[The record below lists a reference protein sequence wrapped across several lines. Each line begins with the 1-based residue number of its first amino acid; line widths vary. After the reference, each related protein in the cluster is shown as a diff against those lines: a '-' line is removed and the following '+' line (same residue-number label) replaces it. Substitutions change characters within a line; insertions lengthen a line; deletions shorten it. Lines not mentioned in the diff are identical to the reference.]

1 MAANETQIRIAAVD
15 ATKQA
20 FQSVQKNVNGLSA
33 GLKKLAAPLAA
44 VFAGFTA
51 VGIIKE
57 TAAYAK
63 EIERLSQVAGIG
75 VERFQ
80 ELAFAANRVG
90 ISQEKLGDIFK
101 DVSDKVGD
109 FIQTGGGGMADF
121 FENIA
126 PQVGVTAEQFRKLNG
141 ADALQLYVSS
151 LEKANVS
158 QNEMTFH
165 LEAIASDASYLLP
178 LLQKNGKAMGLLGEE
193 AHSLGAVL
201 SAEAIV
207 QAKSLSDNM
216 DRMNAIFTSVGRVL
230 GNLVI
235 PHLNAVAEN
244 FLALNRVVA
253 DRGGIVETLSDFFNV
268 MDDLKLRKVNEELEK
283 VTRFLK
289 MGSIE
294 RKFFTFMSEEELLA
308 EKKRLEDAKS
318 AFEKMVS
325 PSKKLAIDFE
335 ANLKAL
341 RMRHQ
346 ELSEAMRPVQ
356 TAEGSGRET
365 RDKLNQITE
374 QLTERNKELVDVY
387 NKTRSPV
394 DVLNDSLAQADRL
407 YQANNIS
414 LDMYMTLLEQANEK
428 YESSI
433 QKTAVAKTGIQQ
445 YAEAVRNLGN
455 QLDNVAVRSLQGL
468 EDALIGVMMGTMSV
482 KDAFKS
488 MAASIISDLARIL
501 IQRSITGP
509 IADAIFSSF
518 GGGADGG
525 YFGGISPRGGAA
537 IGGPLQAN
545 SPYMVGERGPEL
557 FVPSRSGS
565 IVPNEDMMGG
575 SGVTVNQT
583 INVTT
588 GVQQTVRVEIAN
600 LMPQIAE
607 ATKAAVLDARK
618 RGGQFAS
625 TFA

>member
-20 FQSVQKNVNGLSA
+20 FQSVHKNVNGLSS

-51 VGIIKE
+51 VGVIKE

-165 LEAIASDASYLLP
+165 LEAIASDASFLLP
-178 LLQKNGKAMGLLGEE
+178 LLQQNGKAMGLLGEE

-201 SAEAIV
+201 STEAIV
-207 QAKSLSDNM
+207 QARSLSDNM

-235 PHLNAVAEN
+235 PHLNAAAEN
-244 FLALNRVVA
+244 FLALNRVIG
-253 DRGGIVETLSDFFNV
+253 DRGGIVNTLGDFFNV
-268 MDDLKLRKVNEELEK
+268 MDDLKLRKVNEELAK
-283 VTRFLK
+283 VNSFLE
-289 MGSIE
+289 MGSFK
-294 RKFFTFMSEEELLA
+294 RKAGLLNFMSDEELLA
-308 EKKRLEDAKS
+308 EKKRLEEAKS
-318 AFEKMVS
+318 AFENTIT
-325 PSKKLAIDFE
+325 PSKQLAIDFD

-341 RMRHQ
+341 RTRHQ
-346 ELSEAMRPVQ
+346 ELSEAMLKGQ
-356 TAEGSGRET
+356 TANAPMTSSMTE
-365 RDKLNQITE
+365 LNKVIEIQKAKAAELRKIYE
-374 QLTERNKELVDVY
+374 QTL
-387 NKTRSPV
+387 SPV
-394 DVLNDSLAQADRL
+394 DRLNDELFIAEDAYNRLGISFAQFQTMQM
-407 YQANNIS
+407 QAN
-414 LDMYMTLLEQANEK
+414 DK

-433 QKTAVAKTGIQQ
+433 EKTARAKTGLQQ
-445 YAEAVRNLGN
+445 YADAARNLGN

-468 EDALIGVMMGTMSV
+468 EDALTGVFMGTMTV

-488 MAASIISDLARIL
+488 MAASIISDLIRIY
-501 IQRSITGP
+501 IQRTITGP
-509 IADAIFSSF
+509 HC
-518 GGGADGG
+518 
-525 YFGGISPRGGAA
+525 
-537 IGGPLQAN
+537 
-545 SPYMVGERGPEL
+545 
-557 FVPSRSGS
+557 
-565 IVPNEDMMGG
+565 
-575 SGVTVNQT
+575 
-583 INVTT
+583 
-588 GVQQTVRVEIAN
+588 
-600 LMPQIAE
+600 
-607 ATKAAVLDARK
+607 
-618 RGGQFAS
+618 
-625 TFA
+625 

>member
-20 FQSVQKNVNGLSA
+20 FQSVQKNVNGLSSS
-33 GLKKLAAPLAA
+33 LKKLAAPLAA

-51 VGIIKE
+51 VGVIKE

-63 EIERLSQVAGIG
+63 EIDRLSQVAGIG

-207 QAKSLSDNM
+207 QARSLSDNM

-230 GNLVI
+230 GNVVI
-235 PHLNAVAEN
+235 PHLNAAAEN
-244 FLALNRVVA
+244 FLALNRVIG
-253 DRGGIVETLSDFFNV
+253 DRGGIVNTLGDFFNV
-268 MDDLKLRKVNEELEK
+268 MDDLKLRKVNEELAK
-283 VTRFLK
+283 VNSFLE
-289 MGSIE
+289 MGSFE
-294 RKFFTFMSEEELLA
+294 RKAKLLNFMSDEELLA
-308 EKKRLEDAKS
+308 EKKRLEEAKS
-318 AFEKMVS
+318 AFENTIS
-325 PSKKLAIDFE
+325 PSKQLAIDFD

-341 RMRHQ
+341 RTRHQ
-346 ELSEAMRPVQ
+346 ELSEAMRTVQ
-356 TAEGSGRET
+356 NVEGSGRVT
-365 RDKLNQITE
+365 REKLNQITE
-374 QLTERNKELVDVY
+374 QLTERNKELVEVY
-387 NKTRSPV
+387 NQTRTPV
-394 DVLNDSLAQADRL
+394 DVLNDSLAKADRL
-407 YQANNIS
+407 YQENSIS
-414 LDMYMTLLEQANEK
+414 LEMYMTLLEQANEK
-428 YESSI
+428 YESSV
-433 QKTAVAKTGIQQ
+433 QKTAVAKTGLQQ
-445 YAEAVRNLGN
+445 YADAARNLGN

-468 EDALIGVMMGTMSV
+468 EDALTGVFMGTMTV

-488 MAASIISDLARIL
+488 MASSIISDLIRIY
-501 IQRSITGP
+501 IQRTITGP
-509 IADAIFSSF
+509 IANALF
-518 GGGADGG
+518 
-525 YFGGISPRGGAA
+525 
-537 IGGPLQAN
+537 GPLQSAGTSGVPGLAMGGPVSAN
-545 SPYMVGERGPEL
+545 RPYMVGEKGPEL
-557 FVPSRSGS
+557 FVPHSSGS
-565 IVPNEDMMGG
+565 IVANNRLSGG
-575 SGVTVNQT
+575 GGDTVVVNQT
-583 INVTT
+583 INLSA
-588 GVQQTVRVEIAN
+588 GVSQTVRAEVMN
-600 LMPQIAE
+600 MMPKIME
-607 ATKAAVLDARK
+607 ATKGAVADAKR
-618 RGGQFAS
+618 RGG
-625 TFA
+625 TFAKAFA